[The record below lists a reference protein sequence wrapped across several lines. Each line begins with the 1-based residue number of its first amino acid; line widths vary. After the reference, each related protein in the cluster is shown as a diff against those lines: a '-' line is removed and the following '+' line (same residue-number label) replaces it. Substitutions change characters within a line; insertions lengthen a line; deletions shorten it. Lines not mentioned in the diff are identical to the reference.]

1 MAVSQPQRL
10 GLPEGSR
17 VYMLRA
23 TRLVPLIPADQL
35 PYQVRG
41 IPRELTHREMSD
53 GNWKFSH
60 ETGSTATILEV
71 QAPGSIALPHSA
83 APNNTV
89 LRQTPA
95 PFKSRFLAPDHHVR
109 SESCSVRSDA
119 PEASTVHLLPSSAE
133 QVSGHTPL
141 VVTATPDRS
150 ISLADTF
157 SSIYPED
164 AQRFRYRIPTPSGLE
179 PDQSKKEYCT
189 YWIKCGDCAYTSY
202 NCKFKHDMP
211 SRVKLRELGFRD
223 FPQWWKDKSAIGT
236 RAPTWMEQRLAR
248 RDTNGDDPED
258 VQPPRAFPDPSTF
271 RSKQRDDDQDKGYG
285 SLASFQSKNVQST
298 PPPVPT
304 PEVTSRRD
312 GQISNLLIDLDED
325 PAPPPS
331 PQLFKRS
338 SSIVSSSC
346 TTVTSASPSKSS
358 LFSPVVERLVTT
370 ISNTVAQPENT
381 VNKAMEG
388 QQAATPVASPEPHAS
403 WDIEIEADA
412 TPVKQASSNDL
423 TPPERSVR
431 WSKKSAKHYGLAA
444 SKHAAASQRKP
455 TIIQPQV
462 KDYRRKLP
470 QPEEKLI
477 PTGPEADLAQGRRA
491 FPRKGR
497 GNKSTNGAQKSTHS
511 AVKDTFG

>member
-1 MAVSQPQRL
+1 VLRL
-10 GLPEGSR
+10 GLYHGGFSAPTTRLARRFSRLHAPRHQTSSLDPRRSASVPGQGDSSR
-17 VYMLRA
+17 V
-23 TRLVPLIPADQL
+23 
-35 PYQVRG
+35 
-41 IPRELTHREMSD
+41 
-53 GNWKFSH
+53 
-60 ETGSTATILEV
+60 
-71 QAPGSIALPHSA
+71 GSIALPHSA
-83 APNNTV
+83 APNNTA

-109 SESCSVRSDA
+109 SESCSVRYDA
-119 PEASTVHLLPSSAE
+119 PEASTVHLLPSLAE

-223 FPQWWKDKSAIGT
+223 FPQWWKDKSAIGA

-248 RDTNGDDPED
+248 RDANGDDPED
-258 VQPPRAFPDPSTF
+258 VQPPRAFPDPSIF

-285 SLASFQSKNVQST
+285 RLASFQSKNVQST

-346 TTVTSASPSKSS
+346 TTVTSASSSKSS
-358 LFSPVVERLVTT
+358 LFFPVVERLVTT

-403 WDIEIEADA
+403 WDIEVEADA
-412 TPVKQASSNDL
+412 TPVKQASSNNLCDGL
-423 TPPERSVR
+423 RSPPNTMVWPPLSMQRLAKENPPSFSR
-431 WSKKSAKHYGLAA
+431 KSRTTAA
-444 SKHAAASQRKP
+444 S
-455 TIIQPQV
+455 
-462 KDYRRKLP
+462 YRSL
-470 QPEEKLI
+470 
-477 PTGPEADLAQGRRA
+477 RR
-491 FPRKGR
+491 
-497 GNKSTNGAQKSTHS
+497 S
-511 AVKDTFG
+511 